1 MSTRP
6 TDQIRFLE
14 PRESREGCACRDV
27 MRWRCCCLL
36 PLLQLPHSPLCCC
49 WLLLLLPIQLQ
60 SHQLIDLRRASII
73 IIDTSRV
80 GPQAAALGNLPQ
92 TAPGKVG
99 PQPFLSTAFAQP
111 LSSPFRPLLLAL
123 PNLSSPG
130 LHSPASVL
138 VDHHVPCH
146 HLPTQTRLPRRRRL
160 LSRAMR
166 CDRERRSC
174 ASWSDPD

>member
-6 TDQIRFLE
+6 TVQIRLFLE
-14 PRESREGCACRDV
+14 PRESREPCRDDE
-27 MRWRCCCLL
+27 RDGAACCRCCSCRT
-36 PLLQLPHSPLCCC
+36 PLSAAVGCCC
-49 WLLLLLPIQLQ
+49 CCCCRFNATI
-60 SHQLIDLRRASII
+60 ASVDRSTPRFII

-99 PQPFLSTAFAQP
+99 PQPFLSTASAQP

-138 VDHHVPCH
+138 VDQHVPCH

>member
-1 MSTRP
+1 MMS
-6 TDQIRFLE
+6 E
-14 PRESREGCACRDV
+14 MA
-27 MRWRCCCLL
+27 L
-36 PLLQLPHSPLCCC
+36 PAAAAAAAAALPS
-49 WLLLLLPIQLQ
+49 LLLLAVVVVAAADSTTI
-60 SHQLIDLRRASII
+60 ASVDRSTPRFII

-99 PQPFLSTAFAQP
+99 PQPFLSTASAQP

-138 VDHHVPCH
+138 VDQHVPCH